1 MSDEEVKVV
10 SWPRRIVAY
19 LIDSLVIAMI
29 KLVYVLF
36 SLLIFEDFSVPETD
50 SLFISGSS
58 SLVFASLFDVMMFL
72 IGAGYWIYF
81 EYRYGQTVG
90 KRFMKAKTVK
100 LNGSGITG
108 VDAMVL
114 AVGKSFPGLL
124 VFDVLIG
131 VVFARGQGQKLSN
144 KITNTCVVSRQ
155 EN

>member
-1 MSDEEVKVV
+1 MSDDEVKIV

-19 LIDSLVIAMI
+19 FIDSLVIAI
-29 KLVYVLF
+29 VKSAYVLF
-36 SLLIFEDFSVPETD
+36 SYFMFEDFSAPEAD

-58 SLVFASLFDVMMFL
+58 SLAFDSLFDVMMFL

-100 LNGSGITG
+100 LDGSGITG

-131 VVFARGQGQKLSN
+131 VVLARGQGQKISN
-144 KITNTCVVSRQ
+144 KITNTCVVSR
-155 EN
+155 